1 MAIFKFDVLEDCYFY
16 RSNNSYSNYYF
27 FKNILDNY
35 GYILDNKDDFE
46 NEIKNYNDILQF
58 FWALDLKLHINEIN
72 DKQFNEEEI
81 GKIKE
86 IKEVFNVN
94 YDSFFNFMEENYVE
108 ILNPNSK
115 NEIIWHWFFDEFFT
129 FIYNQNNFNK
139 MPNTLKYFELNNGDY
154 ILINFET
161 CKRYYKDNKKRLE
174 EIVNNIAEKNANDK
188 NLINFLLNES
198 NKNSFIFLHNLASK
212 IYKYNQEN
220 CLKKDYSKIG
230 LSLYN
235 EKEHIL
241 KIIKLGNLYKIYKP
255 GDFECI
261 LEIIYGEINK
271 LLFEEFDFSKKQ
283 IYVDNYLKFLK
294 NDSTKFEFKFIDL
307 THELN
312 IKEQTSLNIFD
323 KIFEKKPSI
332 LVSKVKNS
340 ASAYYRVIIELIF
353 DILNKIFTGI
363 YTDYELREEFV
374 IYLYK
379 ISKTIE
385 NEYFENKIQI
395 YDEIV
400 CAYYFYE
407 EILKRKDD
415 QILLFGISNA
425 LVNLC
430 ISTIE
435 KIIRNIY
442 VKFSKDGNFDENK
455 STFYQLINSDI
466 IKSKI
471 SSGLIKIFIYY
482 LSKSE
487 DENLVTD
494 DFKGFDLRNKYMHN
508 HDNSFKESPKYAF
521 VCFYLLISLI
531 TELYLRNEWYKLNLK
546 I

>member
-1 MAIFKFDVLEDCYFY
+1 M
-16 RSNNSYSNYYF
+16 
-27 FKNILDNY
+27 
-35 GYILDNKDDFE
+35 
-46 NEIKNYNDILQF
+46 
-58 FWALDLKLHINEIN
+58 
-72 DKQFNEEEI
+72 
-81 GKIKE
+81 
-86 IKEVFNVN
+86 
-94 YDSFFNFMEENYVE
+94 
-108 ILNPNSK
+108 
-115 NEIIWHWFFDEFFT
+115 
-129 FIYNQNNFNK
+129 
-139 MPNTLKYFELNNGDY
+139 
-154 ILINFET
+154 
-161 CKRYYKDNKKRLE
+161 
-174 EIVNNIAEKNANDK
+174 
-188 NLINFLLNES
+188 
-198 NKNSFIFLHNLASK
+198 
-212 IYKYNQEN
+212 
-220 CLKKDYSKIG
+220 
-230 LSLYN
+230 
-235 EKEHIL
+235 
-241 KIIKLGNLYKIYKP
+241 
-255 GDFECI
+255 
-261 LEIIYGEINK
+261 
-271 LLFEEFDFSKKQ
+271 
-283 IYVDNYLKFLK
+283 
-294 NDSTKFEFKFIDL
+294 
-307 THELN
+307 
-312 IKEQTSLNIFD
+312 
-323 KIFEKKPSI
+323 
-332 LVSKVKNS
+332 VSKVKNS
-340 ASAYYRVIIELIF
+340 ASAYYRVIIESIF

-363 YTDYELREEFV
+363 YTDYELKEEFV
-374 IYLYK
+374 IYLYE

-385 NEYFENKIQI
+385 NEYFENKIQF

>member
-230 LSLYN
+230 LGLFN

-261 LEIIYGEINK
+261 LEIIYSEINK
-271 LLFEEFDFSKKQ
+271 LPFEEFDLSKKQ

-294 NDSTKFEFKFIDL
+294 NDNTKFELKFIDL

-374 IYLYK
+374 IYLYE

>member
-161 CKRYYKDNKKRLE
+161 CKSYYKDNKKRLE

-230 LSLYN
+230 LGLFN

-261 LEIIYGEINK
+261 LEIIYSEINK
-271 LLFEEFDFSKKQ
+271 LPFEEFDLSKKQ

-294 NDSTKFEFKFIDL
+294 IR
-307 THELN
+307 LN
-312 IKEQTSLNIFD
+312 FD
-323 KIFEKKPSI
+323 QS
-332 LVSKVKNS
+332 
-340 ASAYYRVIIELIF
+340 
-353 DILNKIFTGI
+353 
-363 YTDYELREEFV
+363 
-374 IYLYK
+374 YLY
-379 ISKTIE
+379 
-385 NEYFENKIQI
+385 
-395 YDEIV
+395 
-400 CAYYFYE
+400 
-407 EILKRKDD
+407 
-415 QILLFGISNA
+415 LL
-425 LVNLC
+425 
-430 ISTIE
+430 
-435 KIIRNIY
+435 
-442 VKFSKDGNFDENK
+442 
-455 STFYQLINSDI
+455 
-466 IKSKI
+466 
-471 SSGLIKIFIYY
+471 
-482 LSKSE
+482 
-487 DENLVTD
+487 
-494 DFKGFDLRNKYMHN
+494 
-508 HDNSFKESPKYAF
+508 
-521 VCFYLLISLI
+521 
-531 TELYLRNEWYKLNLK
+531 
-546 I
+546 

>member
-198 NKNSFIFLHNLASK
+198 NKNSFFLHNLASK

-230 LSLYN
+230 LGLFN

-271 LLFEEFDFSKKQ
+271 LPFEEFDLSKKQ

-294 NDSTKFEFKFIDL
+294 NDNTKFELKFIDL

-340 ASAYYRVIIELIF
+340 ASAYYRVIIESIF

-363 YTDYELREEFV
+363 YTDYELKEEFV
-374 IYLYK
+374 IYLYE

-385 NEYFENKIQI
+385 NEYFENKIQF

-508 HDNSFKESPKYAF
+508 HDNSFKESPKYTF

>member
-1 MAIFKFDVLEDCYFY
+1 MAIFKFDVFEDCYFY

-230 LSLYN
+230 LGLFN

-271 LLFEEFDFSKKQ
+271 LPFEEFDLSKKQ

-294 NDSTKFEFKFIDL
+294 NDNTKFELKFIDL

-340 ASAYYRVIIELIF
+340 ASAYYRVIIESIF

-363 YTDYELREEFV
+363 YTDYELKEEFV
-374 IYLYK
+374 IYLYE

-385 NEYFENKIQI
+385 NEYFENKIQF

>member
-261 LEIIYGEINK
+261 LEIIYSEINK
-271 LLFEEFDFSKKQ
+271 LPFEEFDLSKKQ

-294 NDSTKFEFKFIDL
+294 NDNTKFELKFIDL

>member
-220 CLKKDYSKIG
+220 YLKKDYSKIG
-230 LSLYN
+230 LGLFN

-271 LLFEEFDFSKKQ
+271 LPFEEFDLSKKQ

-294 NDSTKFEFKFIDL
+294 NDNTKFELKFIDL

-332 LVSKVKNS
+332 LVSKEKNS

-374 IYLYK
+374 IYLYE

-385 NEYFENKIQI
+385 NEYFENKIQF

-487 DENLVTD
+487 YENLVTD

>member
-220 CLKKDYSKIG
+220 YLKKDYSKIG
-230 LSLYN
+230 LGLFN

-271 LLFEEFDFSKKQ
+271 LPFEEFDLSKKQ

-294 NDSTKFEFKFIDL
+294 NDNTKFELKFIDL

-332 LVSKVKNS
+332 LVSKEKNS
-340 ASAYYRVIIELIF
+340 ASAYYRVIIESLF

-363 YTDYELREEFV
+363 YTDYELKEEFV
-374 IYLYK
+374 IYLYE

-385 NEYFENKIQI
+385 NEYFENKIQF

-487 DENLVTD
+487 YENLVTD

>member
-161 CKRYYKDNKKRLE
+161 CKSYYKDNKKRLE

-230 LSLYN
+230 LGLFN

-294 NDSTKFEFKFIDL
+294 NDNTKFELKFIDL

-407 EILKRKDD
+407 EILKRKDN

-508 HDNSFKESPKYAF
+508 HDNSFKESPKYTF